1 MMDTR
6 SDLLQSQRE
15 RMQKTLEC
23 YTSGM
28 VRHFDSDESGLSRDV
43 TADQMI
49 TLRRRIADVDR
60 RLRNLGAK

>member
-1 MMDTR
+1 MTDTR
-6 SDLLQSQRE
+6 SKQLEDERE

-28 VRHFDSDESGLSRDV
+28 VRHFDSDESGLQRDV
-43 TADQMI
+43 TADQMV

-60 RLRNLGAK
+60 RLRELDSP